1 MAPGMVEFIGIGRS
15 GTLPGAIA
23 STRAG
28 NLVREGQESGGAR
41 IAVEGLS
48 RRFETPTGPLD
59 AIHDIDLAVAPG
71 EFCVIVGPSGCGK
84 TTLLRIVAGLE
95 RATAGRLL
103 IDRADGRAPTN
114 AMVFQGRS
122 VFPWLTVRDNVA
134 YGLKLGGLNRR
145 TRRARADELLR
156 AVGLARF
163 ASAYPHQISEGM
175 RQRVAIARA
184 LAVDPDLLL
193 MDEPF
198 GALDEQTRLLLQE
211 ELLRIW
217 EDTGKTV
224 LFVTH
229 SIDEAMVLAD
239 RIVVMSAQPGT
250 IKATMA
256 VPFPRPRALTDVRSD
271 PTFAPLF
278 AEIWGLLRD
287 EVLAARQAQFAQIE
301 ANG

>member
-1 MAPGMVEFIGIGRS
+1 VGGSIAGAPGRASAGVAVLARWRVQRHGAS
-15 GTLPGAIA
+15 PGAA
-23 STRAG
+23 VDVR
-28 NLVREGQESGGAR
+28 NLG
-41 IAVEGLS
+41 
-48 RRFETPTGPLD
+48 RRFETATGPFD
-59 AIHDIDLAVAPG
+59 AIRGIELAVTPG

-95 RATAGRLL
+95 RATTGTAVIGA
-103 IDRADGRAPTN
+103 ADGSRPRN

-122 VFPWLTVRDNVA
+122 VFPWQTVRQNVG
-134 YGLKLGGLNRR
+134 YGLKLRKVPRR
-145 TRRARADELLR
+145 ERDRRADELLE

-163 ASAYPHQISEGM
+163 AKSYPHQLSEGM

-184 LAVDPDLLL
+184 LAVDPDVLL

-217 EDTGKTV
+217 EDTGTTV

-250 IKATMA
+250 IKAILP
-256 VPFPRPRALTDVRSD
+256 VPFPD
-271 PTFAPLF
+271 PD
-278 AEIWGLLRD
+278 R
-287 EVLAARQAQFAQIE
+287 
-301 ANG
+301 